1 MSSLRSQAREFAMQ
15 MLYQWEMH
23 PQDIKKLETK
33 FWKSA
38 TASEDAE
45 IFANQLFEATVRT
58 VRDLD
63 EIIERHCK
71 NWSSER
77 VATLDRT
84 ILRLALHE
92 LALAKTPPRS
102 VINEAVKLAKKFSSD
117 NSPRFVN
124 GVLDAAYKDRARS
137 FPFRTLPLRAKS
149 TNAKSS
155 KQKAD

>member
-1 MSSLRSQAREFAMQ
+1 MGSLRSQAREFAMQ

-23 PQDIKKLETK
+23 PQDVKKLETK

-45 IFANQLFEATVRT
+45 IFANELFEATVRT
-58 VRDLD
+58 VKDLD

-84 ILRLALHE
+84 ILRLGLHE

-102 VINEAVKLAKKFSSD
+102 VIDEAIKLAKKFSTD
-117 NSPRFVN
+117 NSPAFVN
-124 GVLDAAYKDRARS
+124 ALLDAAYKDRARS
-137 FPFRTLPLRAKS
+137 LPFRTLPMSGKS
-149 TNAKSS
+149 TNAKSAKKNS
-155 KQKAD
+155 D